1 MNFVKEYA
9 TSIITVSILA
19 VLLENIL
26 PGDGNKKYIRVV
38 IGLLVM
44 LVILQPLTALPHYKE
59 VFALPYTHIDDS
71 ALSPPDIKP
80 YIAESF
86 EKKLALRLEEAIYQA
101 FQTAVS
107 CRVTCHVN
115 EDGQITGVSA
125 IHVQP
130 YSKEIGHYIAENYGF
145 EEAIVTP

>member
-1 MNFVKEYA
+1 MNFVKEYV

-44 LVILQPLTALPHYKE
+44 LVILRPLTSLPHYKE

-130 YSKEIGHYIAENYGF
+130 YSKEMGHYIAENYGF